1 MSSMTTQI
9 KINYKEYPECMFAMI
24 AAFLP
29 DDEGEEVRR
38 VAGKVFFRSEDE
50 CGNTHRNGLLH
61 SFDDQP
67 AISDFFKKSWFKDG
81 KLHRDGDKQ
90 ACISRHY
97 HSWYKNGK
105 RHREGDK
112 PAFIAE
118 DNSQE
123 WWVNGVRHREGDK
136 PAIESSN
143 IMEWWKN
150 GMRHREIADGPAV
163 INNMLRLQEWWVNGE
178 YLFSERQ

>member
-1 MSSMTTQI
+1 MTSNMSEI

-24 AAFLP
+24 AAFLEE
-29 DDEGEEVRR
+29 DEGHDIRR
-38 VAGKVFFRSEDE
+38 ITGKVFFRSEDE
-50 CGNTHRNGLLH
+50 FGCTYRNGLLH
-61 SFDDQP
+61 SYHDEP
-67 AISDFFKKSWFKDG
+67 AISDYFKKSWFNDG
-81 KLHRDGDKQ
+81 KLHRDGDKPS
-90 ACISRHY
+90 CISRHY
-97 HSWYKNGK
+97 QSWYKNGK
-105 RHREGDK
+105 RHREADK

-143 IMEWWKN
+143 IMECWKN

-163 INNMLRLQEWWVNGE
+163 IDNRLGLQEWWVYGE
-178 YLFSERQ
+178 YKYSLRE